1 MRTNKAQLNRICL
14 EYDVDILMD
23 NGGAV
28 VFYKNTMESDVIPF
42 DETVTENYFIDN
54 FEMIA
59 DLSKLQLNLYA
70 LND

>member
-42 DETVTENYFIDN
+42 DETITENYFLDN
-54 FEMIA
+54 FEMVA
-59 DLSKLQLNLYA
+59 DLSKLQLNLYS
-70 LND
+70 LSS

>member
-1 MRTNKAQLNRICL
+1 MRTKNAQLNRLCL
-14 EYDVDILMD
+14 EYDIDILIE

-42 DETVTENYFIDN
+42 NEEVTAKYFLDN